1 MFISF
6 MTCSFN
12 KEVRLIAQVF
22 LNTKPKPHPVPNMSE
37 SKDLTSDLHWLTE
50 GVL

>member
-1 MFISF
+1 

-12 KEVRLIAQVF
+12 NGVRLIAQVF
-22 LNTKPKPHPVPNMSE
+22 LHSKPKPHSVPNISE
-37 SKDLTSDLHWLTE
+37 SKDLTSDLHRLTE